1 MSLKQLF
8 FNELRRC
15 CNDKVPEKV
24 LVALSG
30 GVDSMCLTHL
40 LAEYKQSCQPLLN
53 IHALTIDHGYRR
65 SSSEEARQ
73 VGLQVSKWGV
83 IHHIESLEYDRDV
96 NAITNFEEV
105 ARNLRYQA
113 LQRYSVDLGI
123 QCILVA
129 HTLDDQIETFLHRLQ
144 MNSTLYGLN
153 GLKRRSPLPL
163 KPLGPVESV
172 KPSHVCRP
180 LLSFS
185 KKELKSICEEDHINW
200 YEDVTNADPDLTKR
214 NWLRYL
220 VNEYVPSSSQ
230 SKNHPLSREALV
242 DSIELIQAVTKCIEA
257 HVKRL
262 DKYIREN
269 CSFEFLEDEGSIKFT
284 VSSSYWK
291 LLDNSVCA
299 RWLYRIMYPISS
311 TETYHWSYAKM
322 ERRATPRIHKF
333 MEGHGDD
340 VLSMTYLNVMLQFK
354 RCADDIV
361 EVTLKRQP
369 LPRYQLEAARIQMH
383 LNEHPLPWSLFT
395 NIWWIR
401 LRSHTRRN
409 VNIGPY
415 DSSMRLKVLQSF
427 PDLKNIMQGI
437 PVVFDDESGDVIAL
451 PTRKKALS
459 GIEVECYI
467 KKED

>member
-1 MSLKQLF
+1 
-8 FNELRRC
+8 
-15 CNDKVPEKV
+15 
-24 LVALSG
+24 
-30 GVDSMCLTHL
+30 
-40 LAEYKQSCQPLLN
+40 
-53 IHALTIDHGYRR
+53 
-65 SSSEEARQ
+65 
-73 VGLQVSKWGV
+73 
-83 IHHIESLEYDRDV
+83 
-96 NAITNFEEV
+96 
-105 ARNLRYQA
+105 
-113 LQRYSVDLGI
+113 
-123 QCILVA
+123 
-129 HTLDDQIETFLHRLQ
+129 
-144 MNSTLYGLN
+144 
-153 GLKRRSPLPL
+153 
-163 KPLGPVESV
+163 
-172 KPSHVCRP
+172 
-180 LLSFS
+180 
-185 KKELKSICEEDHINW
+185 
-200 YEDVTNADPDLTKR
+200 
-214 NWLRYL
+214 
-220 VNEYVPSSSQ
+220 
-230 SKNHPLSREALV
+230 
-242 DSIELIQAVTKCIEA
+242 
-257 HVKRL
+257 
-262 DKYIREN
+262 
-269 CSFEFLEDEGSIKFT
+269 
-284 VSSSYWK
+284 
-291 LLDNSVCA
+291 
-299 RWLYRIMYPISS
+299 
-311 TETYHWSYAKM
+311 M